1 MQDWYYAN
9 RGACGKSLDKCGE
22 CLSAEIMTTRQSIL
36 GSVLIAAAF
45 AAQAGNAQQL
55 PAADAARVAQVRL
68 ERQPVGDL
76 GNGYFRNPILVP
88 GSDNSVIRVGKDY
101 YMLHGAG
108 GVPLLMVWHSRDLVN
123 WRPMSRAA
131 EKPLGGSWAPDIA
144 YYKGKYYIYTTLVDP
159 NRGDAKYRALTP
171 AQRSLVGYPT
181 KDSIGDT
188 GFMNVVMWAN
198 SPAGPWSDPIDLKIY
213 GLIDPGHVADEQGNR
228 YLYTSR
234 GMVIKLAPDGLSTV
248 GELKKAYDGWQYP
261 KDWAVECM
269 CLEAPKLTFHNGY
282 YYLVSAQ
289 GGTAG
294 PQTAHMAVV
303 ARSKSPE
310 GPWENSPMNPIVRT
324 SSREEKWWRQGHG
337 TLIDDAAGQWWL
349 LYTGYENGYAN
360 VYPKQNLLLP
370 IEWVDGW
377 PRVPAGVSVTDVFRM
392 PAGENVG
399 AGMPLSDDFTATA
412 RGIQWSYRL
421 TGDPA
426 GTYRFGDSMLRIKAG
441 GKLPSDAPAVSV
453 RPVNK
458 TFEVTVDV
466 QIPETASAGLMIG
479 GSGDWSIAA
488 LRKGEAFSGQPKHL
502 YSPGEW
508 LRNRVLIRMRYDRG
522 DVTAH
527 CSGDGKTWTKF
538 DNSTD
543 VPGRP
548 TVSLWASGEGEVIF
562 RNFQYRGLD

>member
-1 MQDWYYAN
+1 
-9 RGACGKSLDKCGE
+9 
-22 CLSAEIMTTRQSIL
+22 
-36 GSVLIAAAF
+36 
-45 AAQAGNAQQL
+45 
-55 PAADAARVAQVRL
+55 
-68 ERQPVGDL
+68 
-76 GNGYFRNPILVP
+76 
-88 GSDNSVIRVGKDY
+88 
-101 YMLHGAG
+101 
-108 GVPLLMVWHSRDLVN
+108 
-123 WRPMSRAA
+123 
-131 EKPLGGSWAPDIA
+131 
-144 YYKGKYYIYTTLVDP
+144 
-159 NRGDAKYRALTP
+159 
-171 AQRSLVGYPT
+171 
-181 KDSIGDT
+181 
-188 GFMNVVMWAN
+188 
-198 SPAGPWSDPIDLKIY
+198 
-213 GLIDPGHVADEQGNR
+213 
-228 YLYTSR
+228 
-234 GMVIKLAPDGLSTV
+234 
-248 GELKKAYDGWQYP
+248 
-261 KDWAVECM
+261 
-269 CLEAPKLTFHNGY
+269 
-282 YYLVSAQ
+282 
-289 GGTAG
+289 
-294 PQTAHMAVV
+294 
-303 ARSKSPE
+303 
-310 GPWENSPMNPIVRT
+310 
-324 SSREEKWWRQGHG
+324 
-337 TLIDDAAGQWWL
+337 
-349 LYTGYENGYAN
+349 
-360 VYPKQNLLLP
+360 
-370 IEWVDGW
+370 
-377 PRVPAGVSVTDVFRM
+377 VSVTDVFRM